1 MINNGKEIEVL
12 LERLPSK
19 GRLRFFLFFVF
30 ISFFFWISTKLS
42 NTYTIEQSFS
52 INWNDVPEGII
63 ISDKEYKLNTS
74 IKASGIELIFYR
86 LFLNELNV
94 SLKEAKFNS
103 AKGTVNTERQ
113 RFFVEQQLFNNTI
126 LNQISPVSLEFEY
139 SNLEKKNVPIIPK
152 IEFNLRPGYLLDKP
166 LLSIPDSIIIS
177 GPKILLDS
185 IHNIE
190 TQFFSYDDIFEPFS
204 YIVKLKKI
212 PKIQMPI
219 DEVKINLSVS
229 RYSEKEFILPI
240 EILNLPKDKRVKLF
254 PPKVKVKVTLPVS
267 IISTVKDSD
276 FSLVVD
282 YNEIIYDK
290 TRELQL
296 SINKQPPA
304 IKQIILEPK
313 KVNFLIRR

>member
-1 MINNGKEIEVL
+1 MINNGKEMEVL

-42 NTYTIEQSFS
+42 NTYTIDQSFS

-63 ISDKEYKLNTS
+63 ISDKEYKLSTS
-74 IKASGIELIFYR
+74 IKASGIELMFYR

-103 AKGTVNTERQ
+103 TKGIVNTERQ
-113 RFFVEQQLFNNTI
+113 RFFVEKQLFNNTI
-126 LNQISPVSLEFEY
+126 LNQISPVSLEFEF

-166 LLSIPDSIIIS
+166 LSSIPDSILIS
-177 GPKILLDS
+177 GPKTYLDS

-212 PKIQMPI
+212 SKIQMPI

-229 RYSEKEFILPI
+229 RHSEKEFILPI

-267 IISTVKDSD
+267 ILSTVKDSD

-282 YNEIIYDK
+282 YNEINYDK
-290 TRELQL
+290 TRELKL
-296 SINKQPPA
+296 SIRKQPPA

>member
-1 MINNGKEIEVL
+1 MINKGKEIEVF
-12 LERLPSK
+12 LEKLPSR

-42 NTYTIEQSFS
+42 NTYTLEQSFS
-52 INWNDVPEGII
+52 INWNDIPEGII

-74 IKASGIELIFYR
+74 IKASGIEVMFYR
-86 LFLNELNV
+86 LFLNELNI
-94 SLKEAKFNS
+94 SLKEAKFS
-103 AKGTVNTERQ
+103 LTKGIVDTERQ
-113 RFFVEQQLFNNTI
+113 HFFVEKQLFNNTI

-139 SNLEKKNVPIIPK
+139 SNLDKKIVPIIPK
-152 IEFNLRPGYLLDKP
+152 IKFSLRPGFLLDKP
-166 LLSIPDSIIIS
+166 LLSIPDSILIS
-177 GPKILLDS
+177 GPKTLLDS
-185 IHNIE
+185 ISNIE
-190 TQFFSYDDIFEPFS
+190 TQFFSYNDIFEPSS
-204 YIVKLKKI
+204 YMVKLKKI
-212 PKIQMPI
+212 SKIQMPI

-240 EILNLPKDKRVKLF
+240 EILNLPRNKRVKLF
-254 PPKVKVKVTLPVS
+254 PPKAKVKVTLPIS

-282 YNEIIYDK
+282 YNEIMYDK
-290 TRELQL
+290 ARELKL

>member
-42 NTYTIEQSFS
+42 NTYTLEQSFS

-74 IKASGIELIFYR
+74 IKASGIEVMFYR

-94 SLKEAKFNS
+94 SLKEAKFSS
-103 AKGTVNTERQ
+103 AKGIVNTDRQ

-166 LLSIPDSIIIS
+166 LSSIPDSILIS
-177 GPKILLDS
+177 GPKTLLDS

-212 PKIQMPI
+212 SKIQMPI

-282 YNEIIYDK
+282 YNEIVYDK
-290 TRELQL
+290 ARELEL

>member
-63 ISDKEYKLNTS
+63 ISDKEYKLSTS

-103 AKGTVNTERQ
+103 ARGTVNTERQ

-204 YIVKLKKI
+204 YIIKLKKI

>member
-42 NTYTIEQSFS
+42 KTYTLEQSFS

-74 IKASGIELIFYR
+74 IKASGIEVMFYR

-94 SLKEAKFNS
+94 SLKEAKFS
-103 AKGTVNTERQ
+103 STKGIVNTERQ

-139 SNLEKKNVPIIPK
+139 SNLDKKNVPIIPK

-166 LLSIPDSIIIS
+166 LSSIPDSILIS
-177 GPKILLDS
+177 GPKTLLDS

-212 PKIQMPI
+212 SKIQMPI

-290 TRELQL
+290 ARELQL

>member
-19 GRLRFFLFFVF
+19 GRLRFFLFFVI

-42 NTYTIEQSFS
+42 NTYTLEQSFL

-63 ISDKEYKLNTS
+63 ILDKEYKLNTS
-74 IKASGIELIFYR
+74 IKASGIEVMIYR

-94 SLKEAKFNS
+94 SLKEAKFS
-103 AKGTVNTERQ
+103 STKGVVNTERQ
-113 RFFVEQQLFNNTI
+113 YFFVEQQLFNNTI

-166 LLSIPDSIIIS
+166 LSSIPDSILIS

-190 TQFFSYDDIFEPFS
+190 TQFFSYDDIFEPFY

-212 PKIQMPI
+212 SKIQMPI

-282 YNEIIYDK
+282 YNEIVYDK
-290 TRELQL
+290 ARELQL

>member
-1 MINNGKEIEVL
+1 MINNGKEMEVL

-63 ISDKEYKLNTS
+63 ISDKEYKLSTS
-74 IKASGIELIFYR
+74 IRASGIELMFYR

-166 LLSIPDSIIIS
+166 LSSIPDSILIS

-185 IHNIE
+185 IYNIE

>member
-19 GRLRFFLFFVF
+19 GRLRFFLIFVF

-63 ISDKEYKLNTS
+63 ILDKEYKLNTS
-74 IKASGIELIFYR
+74 IKASGIEVMIYR

-94 SLKEAKFNS
+94 SLKEAKFS
-103 AKGTVNTERQ
+103 STKGVVNTERQ
-113 RFFVEQQLFNNTI
+113 YFFVEQQLFNNTI

-166 LLSIPDSIIIS
+166 LLSIPDSILIS

-190 TQFFSYDDIFEPFS
+190 TQFFSYDDIFEPLS

>member
-63 ISDKEYKLNTS
+63 ISDKEYKLSTS

-103 AKGTVNTERQ
+103 ARGTVNTERQ

-166 LLSIPDSIIIS
+166 LSSIPDSILIS

-204 YIVKLKKI
+204 YIIKLKKI